1 MKGLFDWPTLHFD
14 SIEVGITELVNKSLD
29 ERTITNI
36 QGDSSRTYIT
46 PVEA

>member
-14 SIEVGITELVNKSLD
+14 SIEVGKELLASKSLD
-29 ERTITNI
+29 ERTIPKV

>member
-14 SIEVGITELVNKSLD
+14 LIEVGTELINKSLD
-29 ERTITNI
+29 ERTITNV

>member
-14 SIEVGITELVNKSLD
+14 LIEVGKELLASKSLD
-29 ERTITNI
+29 ERTIPKV